1 MTKSGEE
8 VKYFCLFL
16 GESKTN
22 EDMKKIF
29 IGVSITYGALLIA
42 GLMLFFV
49 PFSNDPK
56 LTFILQCSSTIILL
70 FFGTYCLYL
79 ATSENLE
86 FPTWTK
92 ALCYVG
98 YFFIEAGVLF
108 LSFELFYN
116 YSFFKNPTLDF
127 ESFKNV
133 NDNLT
138 GIIWPFMIIFSATEI
153 ILPSMKL
160 AKEWDDW
167 TLWII
172 IPLGSVGGTA
182 IVAFFLIYIPV
193 MICMGLAEADAN
205 TSSSSDTTSDDDKT
219 DENEEEEGE
228 EEAPEEPEKKY
239 CRLRS
244 PGENYYDSEGYLRSP
259 GENYYDGEGYLRSP
273 GEDYYDYGN

>member
-1 MTKSGEE
+1 MK
-8 VKYFCLFL
+8 
-16 GESKTN
+16 
-22 EDMKKIF
+22 DMEKIF
-29 IGVSITYGALLIA
+29 IGVSITYGALLIT

-98 YFFIEAGVLF
+98 YFLIEAGVLF

-116 YSFFKNPTLDF
+116 YSFFRNPTLDF

-133 NDNLT
+133 NNNLT

-193 MICMGLAEADAN
+193 MLCMGIAEADAN

-219 DENEEEEGE
+219 DENEEEE
-228 EEAPEEPEKKY
+228 APEEPEKKY
-239 CRLRS
+239 CRLRSSGENYYDGKGYLRS

-259 GENYYDGEGYLRSP
+259 GENYYDSEGYLRSP